1 MPHDAARG
9 RASTPAADPLLAAA
23 VVLLAAFVPP
33 LVAAGGAAPTTM
45 TTVPVG
51 VGVMLDLATGL
62 GKKSLLSLEMA
73 LEDFYAAHP
82 NFTTRVELHVRD
94 SDRDVVTAA
103 SATSSFISACT
114 WSLPSYPCRSLD
126 LPDFGQLLSHRTY
139 TIQYHFVATEL
150 TNA

>member
-73 LEDFYAAHP
+73 LEDLYVAHP
-82 NFTTRVELHVRD
+82 NFTTRVRLHVRD

-103 SATSSFISACT
+103 SAGRLRDASCSSLALRFCELRSAN
-114 WSLPSYPCRSLD
+114 
-126 LPDFGQLLSHRTY
+126 H
-139 TIQYHFVATEL
+139 
-150 TNA
+150 